1 MPSGGAGGAHL
12 DQRLRK
18 DLMRLVPL
26 VMLVAVMIFF
36 VNFKSWRG
44 VVLPFLTLSMATV
57 WILGLMGHLGVKI
70 TTVGISIPILMIAVG
85 SSYAIHILNQY
96 YADYNLSE
104 REIGRPAACHE
115 PYLSDRAAYR
125 PDHVCGVFNPGHP

>member
-36 VNFKSWRG
+36 VNFKSCVAWSW
-44 VVLPFLTLSMATV
+44 PFLTSSTATV
-57 WILGLMGHLGVKI
+57 WILGLMGHLGVK
-70 TTVGISIPILMIAVG
+70 
-85 SSYAIHILNQY
+85 
-96 YADYNLSE
+96 
-104 REIGRPAACHE
+104 
-115 PYLSDRAAYR
+115 
-125 PDHVCGVFNPGHP
+125 